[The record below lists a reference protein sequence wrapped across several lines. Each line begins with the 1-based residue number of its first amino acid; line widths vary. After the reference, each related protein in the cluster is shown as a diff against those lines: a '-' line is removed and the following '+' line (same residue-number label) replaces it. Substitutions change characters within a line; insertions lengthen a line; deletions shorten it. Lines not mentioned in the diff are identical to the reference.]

1 MSGFQFC
8 PHCGSRLA
16 GTDIRFCG
24 HCGGALPGSVE
35 APPSPTPVSYPPPPA
50 AGPPPSAPPGA
61 QPPGPPR
68 PAADDYGWDQPPGAG
83 GGPAPASPVRDWAA
97 AAGLSPERLRA
108 GDWAGAARA
117 VLVGVAVMIAFTTVC
132 LLLVGSPGSVGDGVK
147 VIAMLTA
154 LAAGG
159 SLHVGTGITSSG
171 TAAGSVSFLPL
182 AITAVGFTTMA
193 VLFVRGL
200 ARQRIST
207 GIEVA
212 YQAVRAWL
220 VLLAALLV
228 VCLLGRSGGLG
239 ASTGGN
245 SGLLSG
251 MGGTR
256 LSAGIIATLFYGS
269 CWLALALGLAVLA
282 RLPHVLPDRLRNWR
296 DVAAGPFAGVVT
308 TLALSWLAAAAFLLV
323 GALIYNGNSTSTGTS
338 TGSGSSVLAVI
349 GGVLLLAP
357 TVLLAVFAFA
367 LGVPAQAGLGG
378 SALSSLSGAGL
389 GGLGTGGSISLLDV
403 TDADTRFWV
412 VPVIAAL
419 AVLAGGAVT
428 ALHAPGPTQARR
440 HGWRFGP
447 ALAGLLLTIAVS
459 TAISGQG
466 TGSVL
471 SVGGSISADA
481 HLNYVAA
488 VLLGLLWGA
497 AGGYLGAMVAPAL
510 PGPLIASVRGRV
522 ARARARTAAATGAGG
537 APGSYR
543 PPPGL
548 GTRPPPR
555 PATGGAPTA
564 RSQSGD
570 APAPP
575 VAPRDGYSA
584 NGGSERYGIHDTRP
598 IPTGDV
604 GPPSGPGQVGE
615 RG

>member
-1 MSGFQFC
+1 M
-8 PHCGSRLA
+8 
-16 GTDIRFCG
+16 
-24 HCGGALPGSVE
+24 
-35 APPSPTPVSYPPPPA
+35 PVLM
-50 AGPPPSAPPGA
+50 
-61 QPPGPPR
+61 R
-68 PAADDYGWDQPPGAG
+68 CR
-83 GGPAPASPVRDWAA
+83 ASPRTNSTAI
-97 AAGLSPERLRA
+97 
-108 GDWAGAARA
+108 
-117 VLVGVAVMIAFTTVC
+117 GVNPTAVMAS
-132 LLLVGSPGSVGDGVK
+132 GRK
-147 VIAMLTA
+147 LT
-154 LAAGG
+154 
-159 SLHVGTGITSSG
+159 
-171 TAAGSVSFLPL
+171 L

-282 RLPHVLPDRLRNWR
+282 RLPHVLPARLRNWR

-367 LGVPAQAGLGG
+367 LGVPAQP
-378 SALSSLSGAGL
+378 GL

-543 PPPGL
+543 PPPG
-548 GTRPPPR
+548 RPPR
-555 PATGGAPTA
+555 SATGGAPTA
-564 RSQSGD
+564 RSQPGD

-584 NGGSERYGIHDTRP
+584 NGGSARYGIHDTRP

-604 GPPSGPGQVGE
+604 GPPSGPDQVGE

>member
-1 MSGFQFC
+1 M
-8 PHCGSRLA
+8 
-16 GTDIRFCG
+16 
-24 HCGGALPGSVE
+24 
-35 APPSPTPVSYPPPPA
+35 PVLM
-50 AGPPPSAPPGA
+50 
-61 QPPGPPR
+61 R
-68 PAADDYGWDQPPGAG
+68 CR
-83 GGPAPASPVRDWAA
+83 ASPRTNSTAIVVN
-97 AAGLSPERLRA
+97 PT
-108 GDWAGAARA
+108 A
-117 VLVGVAVMIAFTTVC
+117 V
-132 LLLVGSPGSVGDGVK
+132 
-147 VIAMLTA
+147 TA
-154 LAAGG
+154 
-159 SLHVGTGITSSG
+159 
-171 TAAGSVSFLPL
+171 SVSFLPL
-182 AITAVGFTTMA
+182 AVTAVGFTPMA

-220 VLLAALLV
+220 VLLAVLLV

-256 LSAGIIATLFYGS
+256 LSAGITATLFYGS

-282 RLPHVLPDRLRNWR
+282 RLPHVLPARLRNWR

-323 GALIYNGNSTSTGTS
+323 GALIYNGNSSTGTS
-338 TGSGSSVLAVI
+338 TGSGSSMLAVI
-349 GGVLLLAP
+349 GGVLLLGP

-378 SALSSLSGAGL
+378 SALASLPNSSLSG
-389 GGLGTGGSISLLDV
+389 LGTSGSVSLLDV
-403 TDADTRFWV
+403 TDADARFWV

-419 AVLAGGAVT
+419 AVLAGGAVA
-428 ALHAPGPTQARR
+428 ALHAAGPTQARR

-447 ALAGLLLTIAVS
+447 ALAGLLLTIAIS

-510 PGPLIASVRGRV
+510 PGPLIASVRG
-522 ARARARTAAATGAGG
+522 
-537 APGSYR
+537 
-543 PPPGL
+543 PPEE
-548 GTRPPPR
+548 
-555 PATGGAPTA
+555 A
-564 RSQSGD
+564 
-570 APAPP
+570 
-575 VAPRDGYSA
+575 
-584 NGGSERYGIHDTRP
+584 E
-598 IPTGDV
+598 
-604 GPPSGPGQVGE
+604 
-615 RG
+615 